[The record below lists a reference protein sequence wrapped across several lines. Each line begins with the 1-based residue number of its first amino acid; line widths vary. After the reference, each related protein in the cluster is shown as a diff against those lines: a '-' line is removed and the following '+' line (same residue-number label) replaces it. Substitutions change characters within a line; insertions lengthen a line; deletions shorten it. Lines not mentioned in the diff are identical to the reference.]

1 MFYEKRKNDI
11 FICDRAYSG
20 RLACEAHMH
29 YHLELVYMYGGDSVG
44 YVDSERHEIPEDSL
58 FLTFPN
64 QLHAYESHMKERY
77 LLIIV
82 NPVLMPQ
89 LANVFD
95 NMTLEDPV
103 LRDVSGHP
111 ELHGILSS
119 IRAESKRE
127 WDSFSSAKIRGLTEA
142 LFAELLRHM
151 PLRDRIQGDSGAF
164 REVIH
169 YCAQNFDRELSLS
182 LLAEELHMS
191 KYYISHLFGS
201 RINMKFNE
209 YVNSLRV
216 SAASRYLSGTDKSI
230 TEISELVG
238 FGTPRTFNRAF
249 LKQFGKSPSEYRAE
263 CSIPPNG
270 NK

>member
-11 FICDRAYSG
+11 FIADRVYG
-20 RLACEAHMH
+20 GKLACEAHMH
-29 YHLELVYMYGGDSVG
+29 YHLELAYLYEGDSVG
-44 YVDSERHEIPEDSL
+44 CVDSERYEIPEDSV

-64 QLHAYESHMKERY
+64 QFHSYESHMKERF

-82 NPVLMPQ
+82 NPVLLPQ
-89 LANVFD
+89 LSHVFD
-95 NMTLEDPV
+95 NMTPEEPV
-103 LRDVSGHP
+103 LRGVSSYP
-111 ELHGILSS
+111 ELHRILET
-119 IRAESKRE
+119 IRAEEKKER
-127 WDSFSSAKIRGLTEA
+127 DAFSSAKFHGLTEA
-142 LFAELLRHM
+142 LFAELLRNM
-151 PLRDRIQGDSGAF
+151 PLRDRIKGDSGALH
-164 REVIH
+164 EVIN

-182 LLAEELHMS
+182 VLAEELHMS

-201 RINMKFNE
+201 RIHMKFND
-209 YVNSLRV
+209 YINSLRV

-263 CSIPPNG
+263 SVIPPNG